1 MTLIPAH
8 ITGMDTTTVVTA
20 FVLGLA
26 LGAAIVLQHLPRRA
40 KE

>member
-1 MTLIPAH
+1 MILIPAH
-8 ITGMDTTTVVTA
+8 LTGLDTTAIVTA

-40 KE
+40 KK